1 MNTTTTIINEYKD
14 SFGHVIKTGDIVLYR
29 PEGKSPTTYKG
40 IVKTIY
46 LQSNRSA
53 PDVVLTI
60 TDTAWLYNIP
70 RIGTES
76 KKICSLNTFALKP

>member
-29 PEGKSPTTYKG
+29 PEGKAPTTYKG

-46 LQSNRSA
+46 LQSNRST

-60 TDTAWLYNIP
+60 TEVTSDYDRQ
-70 RIGTES
+70 RIGTDS
-76 KKICSLNTFALKP
+76 KKICALNIFALKP